1 MRSINILKGNPIG
14 NIRNCYLMAAVQ
26 TEGDIIRSL
35 IKAGKLTQVLA
46 ELNTEILS
54 SPRASGSENPED
66 EPQRRQ
72 VRQCAKIWTALG
84 KLIRSQCNKGRIIDS
99 LYFGSFGKETVARGR
114 QDDPNGH
121 YIYCPGPKSIFTLIE
136 NSDNFAEIDPYV
148 SLTFD

>member
-1 MRSINILKGNPIG
+1 
-14 NIRNCYLMAAVQ
+14 MAAVQ

-72 VRQCAKIWTALG
+72 MRQCAKIWTALG

-99 LYFGSFGKETVARGR
+99 LYFGSFAKETVARDR

-121 YIYCPGPKSIFTLIE
+121 YIYCPGPRSIFKLVE
-136 NSDNFAEIDPYV
+136 NSDNLQEIDPYV
-148 SLTFD
+148 S